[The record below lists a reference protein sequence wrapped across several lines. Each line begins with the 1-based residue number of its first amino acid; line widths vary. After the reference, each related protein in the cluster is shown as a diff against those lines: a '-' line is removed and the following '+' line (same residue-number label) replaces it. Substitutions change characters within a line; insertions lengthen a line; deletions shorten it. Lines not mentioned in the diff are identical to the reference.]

1 MFTGIVQYVS
11 QIYWDNSN
19 NLSNIF
25 TIKLKLEPK
34 LGDSIAINGVCLTV
48 ARLDY
53 NQLEQLYIIT
63 MILSETTI
71 NNTCFKYRLE
81 HVNVEYAM
89 ILGDSYGG
97 HIVSGH
103 VDTVGKIINIS
114 ENNQDYF
121 ISFDK
126 KYRNLLR
133 RKGSVTVDGIS
144 LTVAEL
150 YYDKL
155 YDDKLY
161 NDYFMVSIIP
171 HTMSNTIINRYKIA
185 TYVNIEFDHYEKQWT
200 HEDYM
205 NYALELS
212 EKYSGATLPN
222 PHVGCVITNYKNE
235 IIGSGAHE
243 YAGKQHAE
251 ENAFLSM
258 NNNDYNENNE
268 NNENKNKQI
277 QEIEE
282 IKAIYV
288 TLEPCNHYG
297 KRGPCC
303 QLILKYKPKY
313 VYIGLIDPNPLVSLK
328 GIEFLKNNGF
338 IVITGILRDKIRESL
353 KYYVHYHSYSRP
365 FFTGKIAMYLN
376 NIYRNSCKER
386 LMISNEKSLIDCH
399 KLRSTCNGILVGS
412 NTWKTDK
419 PQLTVR
425 FGFTQSNNYT
435 IFVIDNLL
443 SFIDKDKDKDKDK
456 RNIIFVCFN
465 KTLNNSDNC
474 NLKNVWFCNSFDE
487 LIQRMFSIQ
496 IVHCLIEG
504 GNDTLNRCADYLNEF
519 IYYINLDYINF
530 DYNNNTLYNLNFND
544 NKFCLKNKTLKIIKS
559 ENFDNVI
566 KITSFVK

>member
-48 ARLDY
+48 ARLIY

-71 NNTCFKYRLE
+71 NNTCFKYKPKY
-81 HVNVEYAM
+81 VNVEYAM

-103 VDTVGKIINIS
+103 VDSVGKIINIS
-114 ENNQDYF
+114 NQDYF

-126 KYRNLLR
+126 KYRNMLR

-150 YYDKL
+150 YEDF
-155 YDDKLY
+155 
-161 NDYFMVSIIP
+161 FMVSIIP
-171 HTMSNTIINRYKIA
+171 HTISNTIINRYQID

-243 YAGKQHAE
+243 YSGKQHAE
-251 ENAFLSM
+251 ENALLSIVD
-258 NNNDYNENNE
+258 ND
-268 NNENKNKQI
+268 NKNH
-277 QEIEE
+277 E
-282 IKAIYV
+282 IKAMYV

-303 QLILKYKPKY
+303 QLILKHKPKY
-313 VYIGLIDPNPLVSLK
+313 VYVGLIDPNPLVSLK
-328 GIEFLKNNGF
+328 GIEFLKSNGF
-338 IVITGILRDKIRESL
+338 IVITGILEDKIRESL
-353 KYYVHYHSYSRP
+353 KYYIHYHTYSRP

-376 NIYRNSCKER
+376 NVYRNHFKER
-386 LMISNEKSLIDCH
+386 LIISNQKSLIDCH
-399 KLRSTCNGILVGS
+399 KMRSKCNGILVGS

-425 FGFTQSNNYT
+425 YGFTQSHNYT
-435 IFVIDNLL
+435 IFVIDNSL
-443 SFIDKDKDKDKDK
+443 SFLEDKDKDEDE
-456 RNIIFVCFN
+456 RNIIFICFN
-465 KTLNNSDNC
+465 KNLNTVNNC
-474 NLKNVWFCNSFDE
+474 NLKNVWFCNSFEE
-487 LIQRMFSIQ
+487 LFQRMFSLQ

-504 GNDTLNRCADYLNEF
+504 GNDTLNRWADYLNEF
-519 IYYINLDYINF
+519 IYYINLD
-530 DYNNNTLYNLNFND
+530 NNLCDLDND
-544 NKFCLKNKTLKIIKS
+544 LDNNKFCLKNKTLKIIKS

-566 KITSFVK
+566 KITSFIENNLNTI